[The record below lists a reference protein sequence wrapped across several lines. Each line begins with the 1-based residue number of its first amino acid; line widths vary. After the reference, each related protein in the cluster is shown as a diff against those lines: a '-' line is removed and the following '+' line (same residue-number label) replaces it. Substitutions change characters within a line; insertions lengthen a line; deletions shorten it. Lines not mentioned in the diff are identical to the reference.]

1 MRKRLEKAFANFA
14 SKIAELAGSPYAFA
28 AASLFILAWAA
39 FGSVTDF
46 SQNWQLIVNTA
57 TTICTFLMVF
67 VIQNSQNRD
76 GLALQIKLDELIRAM
91 GAAKNDMIDLE
102 SLSADEL
109 KQLRTVFAKLGSSAR
124 NQETPP
130 NTARQ
135 PKPRSAPKAKPGKQL
150 GRPA

>member
-1 MRKRLEKAFANFA
+1 MRERFEKAFTKFA
-14 SKIAELAGSPYAFA
+14 SKIADLAGSPYAFA

-39 FGSVTDF
+39 FGPVTGF

-102 SLSADEL
+102 SLPADEL
-109 KQLRTVFAKLGSSAR
+109 KRLRTAFARLGSSAR
-124 NQETPP
+124 NQETSPG
-130 NTARQ
+130 TARQ
-135 PKPRSAPKAKPGKQL
+135 PEPRSAPKSKTGK
-150 GRPA
+150 